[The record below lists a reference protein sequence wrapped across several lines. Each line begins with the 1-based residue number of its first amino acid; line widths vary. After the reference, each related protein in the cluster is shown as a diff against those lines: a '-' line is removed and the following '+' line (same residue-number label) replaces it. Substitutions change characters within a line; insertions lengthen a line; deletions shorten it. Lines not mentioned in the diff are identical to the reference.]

1 MKDSKPSLYLFFIAS
16 ILVIL
21 ARIFDFEKV
30 DWLLKPTI
38 IPAILYYY
46 LQTKTSK
53 TNYLLL
59 LVFLFFFIGD
69 MIILMFPN
77 GKLDWVLL
85 SFAFGYVLL
94 LYTVIKDFR
103 FVKFKKIIILYTL
116 IIAFFLLLLLNE
128 ILDLPV
134 EEIINNHIT
143 FLVYGILLI
152 IIATISIFNYLVNP
166 NINSLNLFSMSLCF
180 LISDLFYCFDK
191 FVFSSFLFDIFN
203 LATQFL
209 SYFFM
214 VKFFTTR
221 SSLSINSIYIKNG

>member
-16 ILVIL
+16 IFVIL
-21 ARIFDFEKV
+21 ARIFDLEKI

-59 LVFLFFFIGD
+59 LVFFFFFIGD

-85 SFAFGYVLL
+85 SFAFGYILL
-94 LYTVIKDFR
+94 LYYIIKDFR
-103 FVKFKKIIILYTL
+103 FKKFKKIIILYTL
-116 IIAFFLLLLLNE
+116 IIALFLLLLLNE

-134 EEIINNHIT
+134 EAIINNHIT
-143 FLVYGILLI
+143 FLAYGILLI

-214 VKFFTTR
+214 VKFFNTR
-221 SSLSINSIYIKNG
+221 DSLSINSIYVKNG